1 MENYFEL
8 FGIPVQL
15 QVDTNALR
23 PTFFALS
30 RKFHPDF
37 FVGRSSGEQQEALE
51 KTALLNK
58 AWKTFQQPDELIRYV
73 LEIHGYWQAGEKYEL
88 SPDFLMEVMEINEA
102 MMDRQ
107 DEDAKNLVEKLTSL
121 QTSIQEPVKNTLR
134 EEIFTPSDEK
144 LSLLKEYYYREKYL
158 QRLREQLPA
167 ITKQ

>member
-73 LEIHGYWQAGEKYEL
+73 LEIHGCWQPGEKYEL

-102 MMDRQ
+102 MMESFTTEKISLPNRRNALLQ
-107 DEDAKNLVEKLTSL
+107 EMSERVSSFFQENPFYPTPEKLAA
-121 QTSIQEPVKNTLR
+121 
-134 EEIFTPSDEK
+134 
-144 LSLLKEYYYREKYL
+144 LKEYYYRKKYL
-158 QRLREQLPA
+158 DRMGQSLS
-167 ITKQ
+167 